1 MSNQNNPVVVWS
13 LVPPSSW
20 DSCPGENVSLQPLLL
35 QPAFGWSRGFPC
47 ASAWGE
53 SSAQAF
59 KDADLSVPEKA
70 RFEPKG
76 MKMLPL
82 TPVCVP
88 NIYKRVDLRC
98 AHRFWEVLELLTRI
112 KTTSYGTCCAVS
124 PTSHAQWVFL
134 ARSSTSLTLSRWF
147 FILLRV
153 TETFPQ
159 DAFFSLLRISMY
171 SYVKY
176 SSNRQQLCKLVH
188 SHRVVFN
195 ATERNGLIF
204 TQPWVAQCPRIL
216 REVKLAWQ
224 GWGAAEQAS
233 FPLGTQKK
241 EPHPNGETC
250 AWAETHSPPPHI
262 YPRLPSSGP
271 LKCPKSPSQKE
282 AGPSPPP

>member
-1 MSNQNNPVVVWS
+1 
-13 LVPPSSW
+13 
-20 DSCPGENVSLQPLLL
+20 
-35 QPAFGWSRGFPC
+35 
-47 ASAWGE
+47 
-53 SSAQAF
+53 
-59 KDADLSVPEKA
+59 
-70 RFEPKG
+70 
-76 MKMLPL
+76 MLPL

-159 DAFFSLLRISMY
+159 DAFFSPLRISMY

-271 LKCPKSPSQKE
+271 VKHPKSPSQKE
-282 AGPSPPP
+282 AGPSPPPSPGVSLQARGGRAGPARISRQVEQETKFRLSPFPGCLVLFRLFGFGFLLFWWWCYQPPSPSSPFPLSPHP